1 MKEGRIRKVEP
12 TDLYLAENVFAPRI
26 KCWPSNVGT
35 AIMARLSCEKG
46 PEKALWPAYCLFMAV
61 RAPVRRVMTGH
72 YLFVVF
78 SLEQGRPRFEC
89 EQTPS

>member
-1 MKEGRIRKVEP
+1 MAKNVICAKHQV
-12 TDLYLAENVFAPRI
+12 LAV
-26 KCWPSNVGT
+26 KCWHCNHGT
-35 AIMARLSCEKG
+35 ALTRVGGEKG
-46 PEKALWPAYCLFMAV
+46 SEKARSPAYCLFMAV

-89 EQTPS
+89 

>member
-1 MKEGRIRKVEP
+1 
-12 TDLYLAENVFAPRI
+12 
-26 KCWPSNVGT
+26 
-35 AIMARLSCEKG
+35 MAQLSRDGGEKG
-46 PEKALWPAYCLFMAV
+46 PEKAAYCLFMAV

-89 EQTPS
+89 QQTIRHLADT